1 MPVLARILEEAGLA
15 TVLVTMMPVWAQ
27 QIGTPRTL
35 AVEFPF
41 THTLGQPGNTA
52 QQLRVV
58 RQSLEL
64 LETADQPG
72 LILHSDEQWPQP
84 LKTAIDSWQPG
95 EPSPI
100 VSVMG
105 PQVRKLLREK
115 RRKRG

>member
-1 MPVLARILEEAGLA
+1 MEEAGLA
-15 TVLVTMMPVWAQ
+15 TVLVTMMPVWAK

-41 THTLGQPGNTA
+41 THTLGQPGNSS
-52 QQLRVV
+52 QQLRVI

-64 LETADQPG
+64 LVTADQPG
-72 LILHSDEQWPQP
+72 LILHSDERWPQP
-84 LKTAIDSWQPG
+84 LTNAIESWQPR

-100 VSVMG
+100 VSMMG
-105 PQVRKLLREK
+105 PRVRQLLREK